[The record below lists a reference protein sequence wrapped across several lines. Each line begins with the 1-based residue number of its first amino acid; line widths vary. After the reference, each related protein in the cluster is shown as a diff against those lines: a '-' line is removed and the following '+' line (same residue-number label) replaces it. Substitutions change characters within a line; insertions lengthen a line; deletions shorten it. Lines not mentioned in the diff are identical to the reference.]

1 MREGLRKWIALRPLK
16 RERTQG
22 VRENETPGFAGI
34 HGVLKVMLSGKMRNR
49 VQKGNQKRRREQH
62 KQD

>member
-22 VRENETPGFAGI
+22 VRENET
-34 HGVLKVMLSGKMRNR
+34 HGVLKVMFSGIMRNR